1 MLLCFSH
8 SRRLVDLSFTNLSTA
23 TWHKWLSIRK
33 YTNRLSDLKYI
44 HYNLSICFEVFKI
57 VALGGVKALL
67 LPSLRKVIKQ
77 SSYFPLV
84 KE

>member
-33 YTNRLSDLKYI
+33 YTNRLSDLKEY
-44 HYNLSICFEVFKI
+44 
-57 VALGGVKALL
+57 
-67 LPSLRKVIKQ
+67 SLQLEYLFR
-77 SSYFPLV
+77 SF
-84 KE
+84 